1 MQWDAG
7 VALQPHDHDPFKRLL
22 RGLLRFT
29 AKGAIALG
37 AAVANAL
44 PAAWK
49 ARLRPSDRGG
59 QKSGLLARFLANVL
73 NDGGE
78 AFNGADE
85 KIDQG
90 LPPIEVVDRMLAGV
104 YFGDAEV
111 EVFNDWSM
119 RLQALLAR
127 VSTTLHRMFARSNFR
142 QQHQM
147 FGGGSDEPPPVCP
160 VAGGQAIGTGGASV
174 SPGAGGGENG
184 NAFQERGDAAGLGT
198 VEVGARAMMHQ
209 ESLRGASGRPATTS
223 AAKQASVAGTAT
235 ICLAS
240 PERQRSAWQAGNDL
254 PGQEVDQG
262 HHSKDSGAQS
272 DVLEVQRIEDPDPM
286 DQV

>member
-1 MQWDAG
+1 MYAATKFAG
-7 VALQPHDHDPFKRLL
+7 NGFYTALAAEHYHDNVRVHVVFPGFVK
-22 RGLLRFT
+22 T
-29 AKGAIALG
+29 NIAR
-37 AAVANAL
+37 NAL
-44 PAAWK
+44 T
-49 ARLRPSDRGG
+49 
-59 QKSGLLARFLANVL
+59 AN
-73 NDGGE
+73 GE
-78 AFNGADE
+78 VPFNGAIHDE
-85 KIDQG
+85 KIEQG
-90 LPPIEVVDRMLAGV
+90 LPPIDVVDRMLAGV
-104 YFGDAEV
+104 YFGEEEV

-127 VSTTLHRMFARSNFR
+127 VSTKLHRMFARSQFR

-147 FGGGSDEPPPVCP
+147 LFG
-160 VAGGQAIGTGGASV
+160 GGQAIGTGQGASV
-174 SPGAGGGENG
+174 SPAMSGGGGNG
-184 NAFQERGDAAGLGT
+184 NAFEVEKPGDAAGLGT

-223 AAKQASVAGTAT
+223 AAKLASVAGTAT